1 MDKIFETIDSLK
13 EEYVSFWEEFCNIE
27 SPTDYKE
34 GVDRAGQYVIDRAK
48 ELGFDIEI
56 SEQKVSGNAVC
67 ITMNKDINAKPVCLS
82 GHLDTVHPVGSFGT
96 PAVKKDEKYIY
107 GPGVTDCKG
116 GIVSSLLAMHAIS
129 LNGFKGRPIKLIL
142 QSDEETSSKGS
153 NKETVKFMA
162 EKAKDCVAFL
172 NCEGER
178 DGGIVVKRKGIIRYE
193 FTVTGKACHSSAAHK
208 GVNAIAEAAY
218 KIAELEK
225 FKDAEGITSNCGV
238 IKGGT
243 KANTVAENCFFVFD
257 FRFQNEQQYNT
268 IKNKVKEVAEKSY
281 IEGTSCKVVISSE
294 RVAMDE
300 NERNLALYEKI
311 EDILQSSG
319 LGRMGKTLAAGGSDA
334 ADMTSYGIPSVDSL
348 GVYGSDIHSL
358 NERAEI
364 TSLGLSAKRLAA
376 IAVKIK

>member
-1 MDKIFETIDSLK
+1 MEQLFKTIDTLND
-13 EEYVSFWEEFCNIE
+13 EYVSFWEELCNIE

-34 GVDRAGQYVIDRAK
+34 GVDRAGQYVIDRAR

-56 SEQKVSGNAVC
+56 LEQEISGNAVC
-67 ITMNKDINAKPVCLS
+67 ITMNKSAQGKPVCFS

-96 PAVKKDEKYIY
+96 PAVKKDKKYIY

-116 GIVSSLLAMHAIS
+116 GIVSSLLAMHALS
-129 LNGFKGRPIKLIL
+129 LNGFKDRPIKLIL

-153 NKETVKFMA
+153 NKQTVKFMA

-193 FTVTGKACHSSAAHK
+193 FNVTGKACHSSAAHK

-238 IKGGT
+238 IRGGT
-243 KANTVAENCFFVFD
+243 KANTVAENCSFVFD
-257 FRFQNEQQYNT
+257 FRFQNEEQYNI

-281 IEGTSCKVVISSE
+281 IDGSSCKVVLSSE

-311 EDILQSSG
+311 EEILENSG
-319 LGRMGKTLAAGGSDA
+319 FGRMGKTLSAGGSDA
-334 ADMTSYGIPSVDSL
+334 ADMTNYGIPSVDSL

-364 TSLGLSAKRLAA
+364 ASLSLSAKRLAA
-376 IAVKIK
+376 IAVEIQ